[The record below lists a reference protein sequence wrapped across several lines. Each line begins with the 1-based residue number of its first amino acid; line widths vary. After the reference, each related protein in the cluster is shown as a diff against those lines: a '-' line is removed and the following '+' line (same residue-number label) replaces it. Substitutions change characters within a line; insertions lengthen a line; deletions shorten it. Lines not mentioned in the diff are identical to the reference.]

1 MKKFGIL
8 ILALTAFLQLSAVSS
23 LDEGFASPPS
33 EARARTWWHW
43 LNGNVTRE
51 GITADLE
58 AMREAGIRDAQI
70 FCVDMGYPEGPATY
84 LGEHWLGLVRFAAS
98 EASRLGLELGFHNS
112 AGWANSG
119 GPWVTP
125 EQAMQKVVFTETHI
139 GCGGHVNIVLPRPEA
154 VRDFYKDIAVLAF
167 PRPVGTERIRDL
179 DYKNLSGRIRNHL
192 QPDTASVRDAAIV
205 RSGDVIDITDAMN
218 ADGTLS
224 WHAPEDEWVVLRI
237 GHTTT
242 GTENHP
248 AVTGGRG
255 LEIDKMSAAATDYY
269 WKHGVEP
276 ILDYLGDYVGTT
288 VVDCVIDSYEVG
300 AGNWTEAFDSEFENR
315 RGYSMRPFLPT
326 YAGYYID
333 SPEQTE
339 RFLWDYRRTVGD
351 LMAENYYGRF
361 RTLCNGRGLKLYVE
375 PYWGPYDSMQVGDRA
390 DMVMC
395 EFWSGL
401 LGAFDSAK
409 FVSSIAHVN
418 GDPLVDAE
426 AFTSYGAWLDYP
438 ASIKTVGDKA
448 WAEGVNRFIFHSY
461 THQPWNIGP
470 GLTFGHYGMDFN
482 RLTTWWKPGRAYLD
496 YVARSQF
503 LLQQGRNV
511 ADVLVFA
518 GESAPNDAYYMPEIK
533 RRGYDYDL
541 IGTDNLMKLSCDKG
555 IIRTGA
561 GGEYRLLYMP
571 ESRWMTPQVLAKIGD
586 LAENGAVI
594 VGPRPLGSP
603 VLSDYPH
610 CDAETRRL
618 ADRLWSAGKVSDMSL
633 TEALTSRLPGPDF
646 LIEGSGSPD
655 ITFIHRRTDDADI
668 YFVANGSAEGS
679 VHMCRFR
686 TASRIPELWNAQTG
700 ELADAPVWQDNG
712 DGTVSVPVAFEPAG
726 SVFVVFRRPQAADP
740 HIVVAEMK
748 MDVPAVRIP
757 DDLEIV
763 SAEYGSFLP
772 PGMADIRS
780 CIEGH
785 IDNGCL
791 SFHAGNHLGAGDPA
805 PGLIKEFRMA
815 YRLDGAEHTVSAS
828 ENELVAINMDGK
840 GCLEIISAVYGKY
853 DRGIEGVPSV
863 WPVADVKDTVEHL
876 VSSGAAEIVVGDA
889 LTGSDTFDG
898 DNKEL
903 RISYKTGGKL
913 LTRHIP
919 AGHALCLGRQPAEAR
934 LMREN
939 GEDYWL
945 APYAGSVEY
954 RKADSKTH
962 KAKIG
967 YVPAEIVLDGPW
979 HVDFGAFDTVFDRLI
994 SWPLSDDERIRY
1006 FSGTASYSTRFSL
1019 GSEHLCQGTMLELDL
1034 GDVNV
1039 FAEVSVNGKPLGILW
1054 KAPYTILLT
1063 DCLKEG
1069 DNEIE
1074 VKITNLWPNRLIGDD
1089 FLPEDYEMDGMRIRR
1104 WPEWLVSDAQRKS
1117 GRSTFTT
1124 WKHWDKTAELLPS
1137 GLCGPVCIRS
1147 YAKVRLE

>member
-1 MKKFGIL
+1 
-8 ILALTAFLQLSAVSS
+8 
-23 LDEGFASPPS
+23 
-33 EARARTWWHW
+33 
-43 LNGNVTRE
+43 
-51 GITADLE
+51 
-58 AMREAGIRDAQI
+58 
-70 FCVDMGYPEGPATY
+70 
-84 LGEHWLGLVRFAAS
+84 
-98 EASRLGLELGFHNS
+98 
-112 AGWANSG
+112 
-119 GPWVTP
+119 
-125 EQAMQKVVFTETHI
+125 
-139 GCGGHVNIVLPRPEA
+139 
-154 VRDFYKDIAVLAF
+154 
-167 PRPVGTERIRDL
+167 
-179 DYKNLSGRIRNHL
+179 
-192 QPDTASVRDAAIV
+192 
-205 RSGDVIDITDAMN
+205 
-218 ADGTLS
+218 
-224 WHAPEDEWVVLRI
+224 
-237 GHTTT
+237 
-242 GTENHP
+242 
-248 AVTGGRG
+248 
-255 LEIDKMSAAATDYY
+255 MSAAATDYY
-269 WKHGVEP
+269 WKNGVEP

-418 GDPLVDAE
+418 GDPLVGAE

-541 IGTDNLMKLSCDKG
+541 IGTYNLMKLSCDKG

-603 VLSDYPH
+603 GLSDYPH

-633 TEALTSRLPGPDF
+633 TEALTSRLSGPDF

-655 ITFIHRRTDDADI
+655 ITFI
-668 YFVANGSAEGS
+668 
-679 VHMCRFR
+679 
-686 TASRIPELWNAQTG
+686 
-700 ELADAPVWQDNG
+700 
-712 DGTVSVPVAFEPAG
+712 
-726 SVFVVFRRPQAADP
+726 
-740 HIVVAEMK
+740 
-748 MDVPAVRIP
+748 
-757 DDLEIV
+757 
-763 SAEYGSFLP
+763 
-772 PGMADIRS
+772 
-780 CIEGH
+780 
-785 IDNGCL
+785 
-791 SFHAGNHLGAGDPA
+791 
-805 PGLIKEFRMA
+805 
-815 YRLDGAEHTVSAS
+815 
-828 ENELVAINMDGK
+828 
-840 GCLEIISAVYGKY
+840 
-853 DRGIEGVPSV
+853 
-863 WPVADVKDTVEHL
+863 
-876 VSSGAAEIVVGDA
+876 
-889 LTGSDTFDG
+889 
-898 DNKEL
+898 
-903 RISYKTGGKL
+903 
-913 LTRHIP
+913 
-919 AGHALCLGRQPAEAR
+919 
-934 LMREN
+934 
-939 GEDYWL
+939 
-945 APYAGSVEY
+945 
-954 RKADSKTH
+954 
-962 KAKIG
+962 
-967 YVPAEIVLDGPW
+967 
-979 HVDFGAFDTVFDRLI
+979 
-994 SWPLSDDERIRY
+994 
-1006 FSGTASYSTRFSL
+1006 
-1019 GSEHLCQGTMLELDL
+1019 
-1034 GDVNV
+1034 
-1039 FAEVSVNGKPLGILW
+1039 PLGILW

-1124 WKHWDKTAELLPS
+1124 WKRWDKTAELLPS